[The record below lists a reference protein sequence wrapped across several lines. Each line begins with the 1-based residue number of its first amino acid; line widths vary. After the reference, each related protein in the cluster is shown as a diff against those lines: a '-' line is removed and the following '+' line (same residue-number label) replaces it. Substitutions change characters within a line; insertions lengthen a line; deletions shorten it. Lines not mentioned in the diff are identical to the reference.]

1 MLQCAANHGA
11 KERTPVKLPDTM
23 KKMGGGK
30 LAFAL
35 LALFPFA
42 SGAATYYASPDGT
55 GSGTYESPYSL
66 SEGIN
71 KVKTYAHTLI
81 LKPGRSSFLR
91 SSMVILAAASR
102 MERSRVV

>member
-1 MLQCAANHGA
+1 M
-11 KERTPVKLPDTM
+11 KLPDTM

-66 SEGIN
+66 SAGIN

-81 LKPGRSSFLR
+81 LKPGRYLLSSPIAFNGINRRLR
-91 SSMVILAAASR
+91 QWKR
-102 MERSRVV
+102 KY